1 MTMPLSEEFEPQEPQ
16 PEKPQP
22 EGPRSEEPRP
32 EEPQPEKP
40 QFEDLRASLLRPE
53 GPGET
58 PPLEPPPLPVRRRRR
73 RSMAA
78 GFGQRSEYMD
88 DLFHLSGV
96 SFDFFLFALISG
108 VVLML
113 AILLDSPALYLL
125 AALIAPF
132 MAPVLGMSLGLASGS
147 IGLFVRSLVS
157 FMIGGVL
164 IFGMGLLAGLL
175 GPTNGGILPTQ
186 SYQHMQFTWP
196 DAAVL
201 ALGML
206 ITVYLAARNPL
217 SKPLVSSVALAYE
230 LFLPLGVAGFG
241 LIGGASM
248 PDLWPGGMILF
259 LVFTGLAVTIG
270 AVMFVLQG
278 IHPVRWFGA
287 LAGAVLFLAI
297 AGGMVWL
304 AASNWFGIDLLA
316 VSDTLTPTIT
326 ATLLPSET
334 LTSVPTQTPV
344 PTITRTLIPPT
355 ATRAATNT
363 LLPTETATLTLG
375 PSPTPVW
382 GLVTA
387 GLANGVIIRPDPN
400 STDVVTTLLNGNLIQ
415 ILPEIVIRGGVVW
428 IHVRTTTGLE
438 GWVQGALIATATPRP
453 N

>member
-1 MTMPLSEEFEPQEPQ
+1 
-16 PEKPQP
+16 
-22 EGPRSEEPRP
+22 
-32 EEPQPEKP
+32 
-40 QFEDLRASLLRPE
+40 
-53 GPGET
+53 
-58 PPLEPPPLPVRRRRR
+58 
-73 RSMAA
+73 
-78 GFGQRSEYMD
+78 
-88 DLFHLSGV
+88 
-96 SFDFFLFALISG
+96 
-108 VVLML
+108 
-113 AILLDSPALYLL
+113 
-125 AALIAPF
+125 